1 VPTVAEPGPAALT
14 GLAAAPLPP
23 GATIGILGG
32 GQLGRL
38 MAIAAR
44 RFGYRSLALDPDP
57 EAPAAGVVERLIV
70 ASYADREAAFALA
83 DGSDVVTYE
92 LEHVDADVVAA
103 LAADHAVRPG
113 LAALRATQDRLAERR
128 FLVGQGAGL
137 AAWHAVHD
145 LDDLRSGVADLGLPC
160 RLKAAFGGYD
170 GRSQLRLTSPDALP
184 AAFATLGGGARPL
197 LLEREIA
204 FAAELSVVCAR
215 GLDSATRPFPVA
227 RNRHD
232 EGILVESVV
241 PAGIPTS
248 VAEAAQAL
256 AAQLAEALGLV
267 GLLTVELFL
276 LPDGERHVNELAPR
290 VHNSGH
296 WTLDACATSQFEQH
310 VRAISGL
317 PLGPVE
323 MTAPAA
329 AMVNLLGSGAARPA
343 RLEGLAAALADPDV
357 RITLYD
363 KRRVFER
370 RKMGHLTA
378 LATGPEEA
386 LARARAA
393 SRLLSWGD
401 SSSSTG

>member
-1 VPTVAEPGPAALT
+1 MATIAQPGSGSLT
-14 GLAAAPLPP
+14 SATAAPLPP

-38 MAIAAR
+38 LAIAAR

-57 EAPAAGVVERLIV
+57 EAPAGGVVERLIV
-70 ASYADREAAFALA
+70 APYADRAAALMLA
-83 DGSDVVTYE
+83 EGSDVVTYE
-92 LEHVDADVVAA
+92 LEHVDAEVVAA
-103 LAADHAVRPG
+103 LAAEHPVRPG
-113 LAALRATQDRLAERR
+113 LVALRATQDRLAERHLLER
-128 FLVGQGAGL
+128 EGAGL
-137 AAWHAVHD
+137 APWREVRS
-145 LDDLRSGVADLGLPC
+145 LDDLRSGVAALGLPC

-170 GRSQLRLTSPDALP
+170 GRSQVRLTSPDSLP
-184 AAFATLGGGARPL
+184 AAFETLGAGATPL
-197 LLEREIA
+197 LLEREID

-215 GLDSATRPFPVA
+215 GLDGATRPFPVA

-232 EGILVESVV
+232 EGILLESVV
-241 PAGIPTS
+241 PADIPAL

-256 AAQLAEALGLV
+256 AARLAVALELV

-276 LPDGERHVNELAPR
+276 LPDGGLLVNELAPR

-310 VRAISGL
+310 VRAIAGL
-317 PLGPVE
+317 PLGPVG

-329 AMVNLLGSGAARPA
+329 AMVNLLGTGAARPA

-363 KRRVFER
+363 KRRVFDR

-378 LATGPEEA
+378 LGAEPEEA
-386 LARARAA
+386 LGHARAA
-393 SRLLSWGD
+393 AWLLRWSD
-401 SSSSTG
+401 